1 MDFADNPA
9 CASHVRPTD
18 KVIDFFV
25 VPVFASPR
33 LDILF
38 ERRWTLLMILLL
50 HSLVRD
56 PLLRCSEMWII
67 SFFFFAVIPIILLVP
82 LSLFP

>member
-1 MDFADNPA
+1 
-9 CASHVRPTD
+9 
-18 KVIDFFV
+18 
-25 VPVFASPR
+25 
-33 LDILF
+33 
-38 ERRWTLLMILLL
+38 L

-82 LSLFP
+82 LSLFPWMFQSWSHFLWKDRSLCR